1 VRVVSVV
8 VKAIMGLLRPTT
20 ATRAAPEKGK
30 GKGKGK
36 ESARDSRATLLPV

>member
-1 VRVVSVV
+1 MRVVSVV

-20 ATRAAPEKGK
+20 ATGAAPEK